1 MADLF
6 EEYGALEY
14 KKPKKKLKLPK
25 LPVPPKWIMWLGIA
39 AVIIGAVALWYRPTK
54 DTPPVLTEKEKAA
67 LALEKCEKAL
77 TEFQGRD
84 SCYVRLKTGDPDA
97 LVQEYWRCDGDIYY
111 IFTSNNALFQGYLQ
125 KGDEQYFFGNNQI
138 WERSSF
144 SEQEQ
149 IGRAHV

>member
-25 LPVPPKWIMWLGIA
+25 LPVPPKWILWLGIA

-54 DTPPVLTEKEKAA
+54 DAPPMLTEKEKAA

-111 IFTSNNALFQGYLQ
+111 IFT
-125 KGDEQYFFGNNQI
+125 
-138 WERSSF
+138 
-144 SEQEQ
+144 
-149 IGRAHV
+149 